1 MMSRLNPPSFIP
13 KGDRRWQQVR
23 GTPHQ
28 KWLKMIGPLL
38 VSVPFLLLFLFLPV
52 TLSGPFRYRPSHLH
66 QAELQIFT

>member
-13 KGDRRWQQVR
+13 KGDRHWQQVR
-23 GTPHQ
+23 GTPHR

-52 TLSGPFRYRPSHLH
+52 TLAFTTRH
-66 QAELQIFT
+66 QKLVSAKSCLF